1 MHVETYEEM
10 NEKII
15 IKKENICNRL
25 RILIV
30 DDEPKILKGL
40 SIMIENMDKPATI
53 VHCANGV
60 EAALN
65 AVGSFNPDVVIT
77 DICMPSMDGFELID
91 RLKEISSC
99 KHYIILSGYSDF
111 EYARTAIKKKTMDY
125 LLKPVDEDAL
135 QQLLLRVEAELAQE
149 RENYYSLKMRML
161 QDFIFYGTPLNKG
174 FFDKQLETIFPY
186 PNFLVTVFRGTE
198 FVQDDMP
205 EKLKQPFYG
214 ITSTVE
220 VIKHPKNKIIV
231 ILSNLPAAAGE
242 ANMRAIREEL
252 THIMDENDYKSL
264 YTGMSEPDGSI
275 LQLNK
280 LYHSAIMDSYIAQYF
295 SGKCFDDLEKIKCCL
310 KQFFSNIDN
319 IFETGNLQG
328 NHEALTEILEELNP
342 VLPTCDDWN
351 GIYSVIKRGM
361 KNMMNEQEDMLKE
374 MELLTEINWKEQY
387 GVSNAEKIAK
397 SIYRVLSSLFCT
409 KQSTE
414 KDMTACIK
422 KMVGYI
428 EANYMKDISLTDM
441 AKFVHMHPK
450 YVSTVFSKSMGKT
463 FLQYLN
469 HYRISKAKDIMA
481 EYPDIAQES
490 IALMVGYD
498 NIRNYYKVFKRI
510 CDCTPGDYKK
520 RLSAR

>member
-1 MHVETYEEM
+1 MHAEAYEKM
-10 NEKII
+10 NERTII
-15 IKKENICNRL
+15 QKADICNRL

-40 SIMIENMDKPATI
+40 SLMIENMDRPAA
-53 VHCANGV
+53 VVQSANGV
-60 EAALN
+60 KVALS

-77 DICMPSMDGFELID
+77 DICMPGMDGFELID

-99 KHYIILSGYSDF
+99 NHYIILSGYSDF

-149 RENYYSLKMRML
+149 RENYYNLKMRML
-161 QDFIFYGTPLNKG
+161 QDFIFYGTPLNNS
-174 FFDKQLETIFPY
+174 FFDKQLEIIFPY
-186 PNFLVTVFRGTE
+186 PNFLVTVFRGAE
-198 FVQDDMP
+198 SLQEDMQ
-205 EKLKQPFYG
+205 ENLKQPFYG
-214 ITSTVE
+214 ITPRVE
-220 VIKHPKNKIIV
+220 VIKHPKNKIAV
-231 ILSNLPAAAGE
+231 ILSNLPANTSDADI
-242 ANMRAIREEL
+242 RLIREEL
-252 THIMDENDYKSL
+252 IHIMDENNYESL
-264 YTGMSEPDGSI
+264 YAGMSEPDENI

-280 LYHSAIMDSYIAQYF
+280 LYHSAIMDSYISQYF
-295 SGKCFDDLEKIKCCL
+295 SKKCLDDLEKIKCCL
-310 KQFFSNIDN
+310 KNFFSNIDD

-328 NHEALTEILEELNP
+328 NHEALTLILEELNP
-342 VLPTCDDWN
+342 VLPACEDWN
-351 GIYSVIKRGM
+351 SVYSVIKRGM

-374 MELLTEINWKEQY
+374 LELLNEINWREQY
-387 GVSNAEKIAK
+387 GAGNAEKMAK
-397 SIYRVLSSLFCT
+397 SIYRVLSALFCT
-409 KQSTE
+409 KQSTD

-450 YVSTVFSKSMGKT
+450 YVSAVFSKSMGKT

-481 EYPDIAQES
+481 ENPDIAQES

-498 NIRNYYKVFKRI
+498 NLRNYYKVFKRI
-510 CDCTPGDYKK
+510 CNCTPGDYKK
-520 RLSAR
+520 RLST